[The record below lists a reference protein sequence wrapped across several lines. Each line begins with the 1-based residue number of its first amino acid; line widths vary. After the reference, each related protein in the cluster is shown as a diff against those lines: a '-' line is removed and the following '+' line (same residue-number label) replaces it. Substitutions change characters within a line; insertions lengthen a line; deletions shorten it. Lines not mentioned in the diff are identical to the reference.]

1 MKNVELVMRYTKRLP
16 SSNFLATTK
25 LRFFFFFFF
34 FLQRVLPLPTY
45 NKYIIYQF
53 SREPPLQISEMD
65 DRFEDTN
72 LVVEWVEKYCH
83 GGFHPVH
90 LHDVF
95 NQRYEVIAK
104 LAYGSFATVWLA
116 KDHL

>member
-1 MKNVELVMRYTKRLP
+1 
-16 SSNFLATTK
+16 
-25 LRFFFFFFF
+25 
-34 FLQRVLPLPTY
+34 
-45 NKYIIYQF
+45 
-53 SREPPLQISEMD
+53 MD
-65 DRFEDTN
+65 DRFEDTD
-72 LVVEWVEKYCH
+72 LVVEWVEKYRR

-104 LAYGSFATVWLA
+104 LAYGSSATVWLA